1 MATVK
6 EAASYTIIQ
15 DYLVTMVTCMHVSMG
30 VFSLHTSEQW
40 EGVKTKVCCAGVSL
54 RVLTLRGRRGLIMYF

>member
-40 EGVKTKVCCAGVSL
+40 EGVKTEVCCAGVSL